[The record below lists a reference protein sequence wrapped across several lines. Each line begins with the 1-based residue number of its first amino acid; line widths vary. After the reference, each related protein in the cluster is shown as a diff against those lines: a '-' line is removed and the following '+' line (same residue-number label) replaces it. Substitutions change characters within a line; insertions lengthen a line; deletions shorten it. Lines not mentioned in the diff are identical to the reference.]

1 MTPEEKARLS
11 VTSQAVAVAVDLIRR
26 ELLPIEEFLAI
37 DNNRDSER
45 AAALAVMKPI
55 LKAAKTLVDTYDL
68 QVRSARA
75 ALTAVNTK

>member
-11 VTSQAVAVAVDLIRR
+11 ITSQAVAVAVGVIRR
-26 ELLPIEEFLAI
+26 ELVPIEEFLVI
-37 DNNRDSER
+37 DDTRDSDW

-55 LKAAKTLVDTYDL
+55 LKAAKSLVDVHDL
-68 QVRSARA
+68 QIRRARV